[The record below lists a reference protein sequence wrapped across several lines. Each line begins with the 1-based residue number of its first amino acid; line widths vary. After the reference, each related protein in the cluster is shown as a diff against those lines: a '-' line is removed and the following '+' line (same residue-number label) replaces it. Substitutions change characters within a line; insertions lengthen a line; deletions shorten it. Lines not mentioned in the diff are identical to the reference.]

1 MDLTP
6 EEIQHITQLT
16 RIKVKKDELE
26 EYRTQLSIILE
37 YFEILQ
43 EVDTDGVPHTGSIT
57 DKNNVMRDDKPETS
71 LPSEQALANAPNRE
85 DDYFRVHAVLD

>member
-1 MDLTP
+1 MGLTP
-6 EEIQHITQLT
+6 EEIQHITQLA
-16 RIKVKKDELE
+16 RIKVKKDDLE

-43 EVDTDGVPHTGSIT
+43 EVDTDGVPHTGSVT
-57 DKNNVMRDDKPETS
+57 GNSNVMRDDKPETS
-71 LPSEQALANAPNRE
+71 LPSKQVLANAPNRE